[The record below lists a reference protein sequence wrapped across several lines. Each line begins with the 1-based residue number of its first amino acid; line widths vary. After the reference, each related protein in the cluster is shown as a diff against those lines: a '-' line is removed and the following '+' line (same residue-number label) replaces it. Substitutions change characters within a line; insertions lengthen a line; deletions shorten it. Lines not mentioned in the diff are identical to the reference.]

1 MLQSDIKEQLKSV
14 FANLKSSFVL
24 RVERDQ
30 AYAYADE
37 YTAFVEDFAATS
49 DKLSVEYVA
58 GSDFRFNIIRDGC
71 DTGVRF
77 CGIPNGHEF
86 TSLLLAILNADGQG
100 KNLPDKA
107 ITARIKALK
116 GEVRL
121 QTYVSLTCTNCP
133 DVVQALNVMALV
145 NPNVTSETI
154 DGALYQDEVTAL
166 NIQAVPSVYVNGQ
179 LLHVGRGDLGTLL
192 QELEDT
198 VGTTHDESAAK
209 VEHQCDVV
217 VLGGGPAGATAAIY
231 SARKGLKVAIVAGR
245 IGGQINDTTGIENI
259 TSVPEITGVQLSA
272 NLRSHIERYDVDIY
286 DNRKIVGVDL
296 DGKLKRVFVRGG
308 EEFIAPAVIIA
319 TGAGWRRLGLPDE
332 ALYLGH
338 GIHFCPHCDGPF
350 YQGKKVAVIGGG
362 NSGVEAAIDLA
373 GICSH
378 VTLIEYGDAMR
389 ADGVLQEKVRS
400 LGNVDIRMM
409 SQTTAVVGDGKQL
422 KGLVIKD
429 RKTEKEQEE
438 DFDGVFVQIGLSPN
452 TDPFKGN
459 LPLSARKEIVVDASN
474 RTAVPGV
481 YAAGDVTTVPY
492 KQIMIA
498 MGEGA
503 KAALSA
509 FDDRVRGIV

>member
-245 IGGQINDTTGIENI
+245 IGGQINDTTGHRKHY
-259 TSVPEITGVQLSA
+259 LSA
-272 NLRSHIERYDVDIY
+272 
-286 DNRKIVGVDL
+286 
-296 DGKLKRVFVRGG
+296 
-308 EEFIAPAVIIA
+308 
-319 TGAGWRRLGLPDE
+319 
-332 ALYLGH
+332 
-338 GIHFCPHCDGPF
+338 
-350 YQGKKVAVIGGG
+350 
-362 NSGVEAAIDLA
+362 
-373 GICSH
+373 
-378 VTLIEYGDAMR
+378 
-389 ADGVLQEKVRS
+389 
-400 LGNVDIRMM
+400 
-409 SQTTAVVGDGKQL
+409 
-422 KGLVIKD
+422 
-429 RKTEKEQEE
+429 
-438 DFDGVFVQIGLSPN
+438 
-452 TDPFKGN
+452 
-459 LPLSARKEIVVDASN
+459 
-474 RTAVPGV
+474 
-481 YAAGDVTTVPY
+481 
-492 KQIMIA
+492 
-498 MGEGA
+498 
-503 KAALSA
+503 
-509 FDDRVRGIV
+509 